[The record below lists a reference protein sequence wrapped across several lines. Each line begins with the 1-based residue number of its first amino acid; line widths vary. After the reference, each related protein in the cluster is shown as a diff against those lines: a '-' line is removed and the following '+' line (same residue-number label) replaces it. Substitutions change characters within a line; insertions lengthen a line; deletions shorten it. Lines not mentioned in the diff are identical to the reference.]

1 MPLTAA
7 RPRRSPRIRTFALL
21 LCHLAP
27 WFHAV
32 RPGPAVAQGRP
43 GGDSVVAAAVRPGD
57 PPPLRRRA
65 YWGAAI
71 AAPADTLGAVVRSV
85 VAGSPAARA
94 GLRAGDRVVRL
105 NGVLVASQDAYW
117 PAVRAVRGGDSVRLK
132 VARRAQP
139 AATLRFV
146 VDSLPHERIAGSEV
160 VYGSVV
166 SDRGHRLRTILTRP
180 AGRGT
185 RRVPGVLFV
194 QWLSCA
200 SVESPLPTT
209 DGFQRMLL
217 AVAARAGVA
226 LLRVEKPGVG
236 DSGGPDCT
244 RGTLDDEVAGY
255 RAALRA
261 LRATPGV
268 DTTHLFVM
276 GGSLGGGLAP
286 ILAAES
292 PAGVRGVISVGG
304 FTKTWYEHMLEIERR
319 RLALTGRTPGE
330 VNDAMRG
337 FAVFYTE
344 YLIGRRTPAD
354 VLAARPELRPL
365 WYDEPAHQYGR
376 PAAYYHQVQALN
388 VERAWAALAERGVPA
403 LVVWGEY
410 DWIMSRDDQELAVS
424 IVNQRRPG
432 LATLAVLPRTGHGL
446 TVFDSLAESF
456 ADEREAYD
464 GQPDRVVVNWLRA
477 QSR

>member
-1 MPLTAA
+1 MPLTVA
-7 RPRRSPRIRTFALL
+7 RSRRSPRIRTFALL
-21 LCHLAP
+21 LCHVAP
-27 WFHAV
+27 WLHALRADPV
-32 RPGPAVAQGRP
+32 VAQGRP
-43 GGDSVVAAAVRPGD
+43 DGDSVAAAAVRPGD
-57 PPPLRRRA
+57 PPSLRRRA
-65 YWGAAI
+65 HWGAAI
-71 AAPADTLGAVVRSV
+71 TAPADSLGAVVRSV

-94 GLRAGDRVVRL
+94 GLRAGDRIVRL
-105 NGVLVASQDAYW
+105 NGVLVTSQYAYW
-117 PAVRAVRGGDSVRLK
+117 PAVRAVRGGDSVRLE
-132 VARRAQP
+132 VARPDQP
-139 AATLRFV
+139 TATLRFV
-146 VDSLPHERIAGSEV
+146 VDSLPHERIAGADV
-160 VYGSVV
+160 AYGSVV

-180 AGRGT
+180 AGSGA

-217 AVAARAGVA
+217 AVAARAGAA

-268 DTTHLFVM
+268 DTTRLFVM

-304 FTKTWYEHMLEIERR
+304 FAKTWYEHMLEIERR

-344 YLIGRRTPAD
+344 YLLGRRTPAE
-354 VLAARPELRPL
+354 VLAAHPELRPL
-365 WYDEPAHQYGR
+365 WYDEPTHQYGR
-376 PAAYYHQVQALN
+376 PAAYYHQAQALN
-388 VERAWAALAERGVPA
+388 VEGAWAALAERGVPA

-410 DWIMSRDDQELAVS
+410 DWIMSRDDQELAVG
-424 IVNQRRPG
+424 IVNRRRPG

-456 ADEREAYD
+456 ADEREVYD
-464 GQPDRVVVNWLRA
+464 GQPDRMIVSWLREK
-477 QSR
+477 SR